1 VNTTLPIDRR
11 RVRRIVA
18 AGAVSL
24 LAWLLLQIVSPR
36 LPIPWTSEMR
46 EAAERMQRAV
56 TTVARFHARS
66 GMAIDASLDPNRTGL
81 IGPEYTALFTSL
93 GQLEAKRTT
102 TNPDVAGLLVHLLHR
117 AGVSAGDTI
126 AVGSSGSFP
135 ALMIATL
142 TATEAMGA
150 YPLTILSLGA
160 SSYGATKTEF
170 NLLDI
175 HELLTRE
182 GVLSAPPAAVSLG
195 GEGDVGADLD
205 PAFREDLLLQ
215 IRTTGIPLV
224 EDPDLRRNVARRMA
238 LYVGAP
244 VSTTAARGRTAA
256 FVNIGGSDANLGT
269 SPLVLRTEPGLN
281 AELAV
286 PPAHQRGVLSEMAA
300 RNIPVIHLLNIRG
313 LALRHGLP
321 WDPVPLP
328 APGSTRL
335 RTNAGERGW
344 RFWLLTACYVV
355 ALGLIAIAGRSGV
368 PEPNTRIELKA
379 SSG

>member
-1 VNTTLPIDRR
+1 MNTTLPIDRR
-11 RVRRIVA
+11 RVHCIVA

-24 LAWLLLQIVSPR
+24 LAWLLLQVVSPQ

-46 EAAERMQRAV
+46 EAAERMHRAA
-56 TTVARFHARS
+56 TTVSQFHERA

-102 TNPDVAGLLVHLLHR
+102 TNPDVAGLLVHLFHR

-142 TATEAMGA
+142 TAAEAMGV
-150 YPLTILSLGA
+150 YPVTILSLGA
-160 SSYGATKTEF
+160 SSYGATNTEF

-175 HELLTRE
+175 HELLTKE
-182 GVLSAPPAAVSLG
+182 DVLDTPPAAVSLG

-205 PAFREDLLLQ
+205 PAFREDLLQ
-215 IRTTGIPLV
+215 EMRTRGIPLL

-238 LYVGAP
+238 LYTGAP
-244 VSTTAARGRTAA
+244 ANIPAARGRPAA

-269 SPLVLRTEPGLN
+269 SPTVLRIRPGLN

-313 LALRHGLP
+313 LALRYGLP

-328 APGSTRL
+328 EPGTTSL

-344 RFWLLTACYVV
+344 PFWLLTACYGV
-355 ALGLIAIAGRSGV
+355 ALGLIALTGLSRGRPQVPPDSG
-368 PEPNTRIELKA
+368 
-379 SSG
+379 